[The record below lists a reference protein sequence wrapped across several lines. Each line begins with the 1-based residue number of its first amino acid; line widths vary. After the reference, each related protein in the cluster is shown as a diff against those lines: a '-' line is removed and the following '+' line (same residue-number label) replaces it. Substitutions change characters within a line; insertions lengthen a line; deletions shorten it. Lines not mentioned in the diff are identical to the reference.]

1 MEITKVKPECHR
13 KMLLF
18 VVIIT
23 IRIKTLPGPTQNTLT
38 DRLPGA
44 NCSSVAG
51 RRARHFHLKVNAIE
65 GSV

>member
-23 IRIKTLPGPTQNTLT
+23 RRIKTLPGPPKTHPQT
-38 DRLPGA
+38 DSLGPTA
-44 NCSSVAG
+44 PQLLAG
-51 RRARHFHLKVNAIE
+51 EQGIFT
-65 GSV
+65 